1 MTGLGQILGM
11 VLMRMREGMP
21 VNDGAYPASLVLQFI
36 IYSLAAGFLVFALC
50 LLFRKVDLTAA
61 AEGKEIPERTALAE
75 RPAGWL
81 TGLFI
86 FLCWL
91 PCWIAYFPA
100 IYSYDGE
107 PQLIQYTTGAFDNH
121 HPVFHTLIMGWCYDL
136 GQWITKL
143 LPGESYLDGMAVYAL
158 IQSLFLIFAY
168 TRVIRLAKLLGAGKI
183 FSTMLILWFALFP
196 VHPLMAITTTKD
208 TMYTAALVLF
218 LCALSEIL
226 FSVGNRLSLLEFALS
241 GILMML
247 FRKNG
252 LYLIGG
258 LLLVLA
264 AFLMAELTAQ
274 QNPVSYKNKRRIYC
288 LLAAMCIGSIALAS
302 LAENVMIRATGA
314 VQGES
319 AEALSIPLQQLSRA
333 YKSNTDDF
341 TMEELETIAEYESL
355 VGLNNYR
362 PFISDAVKQGFNNEH
377 FREDPA
383 GFFKLWF
390 RYGLKYPGPYVMAFL
405 YHTMGAWYPE
415 DISHTLVYED
425 WWRDRTGYL
434 ITDAIPVFAQRY
446 VIKENFWP
454 SCRDFY
460 EKIATECAYR
470 SIPLLRSLFSPYLYC
485 AGTVL
490 LVLACI
496 TGGKKERRNKRA
508 LLLVAVPLFVHYLM
522 ILAGPCVIARYI
534 FPLMA
539 ALPVA
544 LIAACYGYRYN
555 PGMIREKGNPST

>member
-1 MTGLGQILGM
+1 MTGAGQVLGM
-11 VLMRMREGMP
+11 ALMRMREGRP
-21 VNDGAYPASLVLQFI
+21 IYDGAFPVSLLLQGL
-36 IYSLAAGFLVFALC
+36 IYGLVAGVMVFTLC
-50 LLFRKVDLTAA
+50 ILIRKTNHSAA
-61 AEGKEIPERTALAE
+61 ASGKERLE
-75 RPAGWL
+75 RPELSDRALGWI
-81 TGLFI
+81 TGVVL

-107 PQLIQYTTGAFDNH
+107 PQLIQYTSGAFDNH

-136 GQWITKL
+136 GQRFTKM
-143 LPGESYLDGMAVYAL
+143 LPGEAYLDGMAIYAL
-158 IQSLFLIFAY
+158 IQMVFLIFAY
-168 TRVIRLAKLLGAGKI
+168 TRVIRLAKKLGAGKI
-183 FSTMLILWFALFP
+183 FLILLVLWFAFFP

-218 LCALSEIL
+218 LCALGEIL
-226 FSVGNRLSLLEFALS
+226 FSVGGRLSLIDFTVS

-252 LYLIGG
+252 LYLISG
-258 LLLVLA
+258 LILVLA
-264 AFLMAELTAQ
+264 IFLFAELISAAGKAET
-274 QNPVSYKNKRRIYC
+274 
-288 LLAAMCIGSIALAS
+288 LLIAAMCVVTIMLAL
-302 LAENVMIRATGA
+302 LAENTMIRVTGA

-333 YKSNTDDF
+333 YKSNTNDF
-341 TMEELETIAEYESL
+341 TMEELERIAEYESL

-383 GFFKLWF
+383 GFFKLWLH
-390 RYGLKYPGPYVMAFL
+390 YGIQYPGPYAMAFL

-434 ITDAIPVFAQRY
+434 ITDAVPVFAQRF

-454 SCRDFY
+454 ACRDFY
-460 EKIATECAYR
+460 EKIATECVYR
-470 SIPLLRSLFSPYLYC
+470 SVPLLRNLFSPYLYC
-485 AGTVL
+485 AGIVL
-490 LVLACI
+490 FMLACL
-496 TGGKKERRNKRA
+496 TGGRRARSERRS
-508 LLLVAVPLFVHYLM
+508 LLLITVPLFVHYLM
-522 ILAGPCVIARYI
+522 ILAGPCVISRYI

-539 ALPVA
+539 ALPIVMA
-544 LIAACYGYRYN
+544 AACYGVN
-555 PGMIREKGNPST
+555 CSGSEEIPD